1 VILTFAYFVQ
11 SLPLNSQNSEHL
23 INTQHETPLYKSITF
38 NGIWSWFSD
47 PRAVY
52 YEGKHKRTYIG
63 WIDNYGDIHI
73 AFYDHTNNEINAHVI
88 YDGLEIDDHN
98 NPSILIDHSGY
109 LHVFFNTHFQG
120 KKPIYHIKSKQPEDI
135 SSWQELKEL
144 YLNDDERYRD
154 AKSLS
159 HTYTNPVQLKSEN
172 DKIYLFWRGVNLNP
186 TYATSND
193 DGNKWTKGRL
203 LFLPEEGLEK
213 KVPYTKVYSDGT
225 SKIHF
230 TFTSTHPHNTTPNTL
245 YYAYYEAGSF
255 FKASGE
261 KIKDLNALPLR
272 PSELDLIY
280 QSKNEKVWNWDI
292 AQDKNGNAVLG
303 FATFEDTQNHIYNY
317 STWQNSKWVNHKLVN
332 SGNWFP
338 EDQQTNTQ
346 PEPYYSGGLSFNHEN
361 PNIIYLSI
369 KTNNIFEIEK
379 WTTNNHGETWAKQPI
394 TKNSKKNN
402 IRPYA
407 IKNSNHDGEMQV
419 LWLQIEKYLY
429 YSLQSKTVEITFKDR
444 FKSSIKSDLQIKYLE
459 NRPLEE
465 KILEFSQLLMDY
477 QITKLNTNI
486 KDSSIDYGLFFK
498 ALKNLANTSRNNT
511 YSAEVNNRLEIDNED
526 NEELEISNDELI
538 WYYKVNNSRSFS
550 NRLDTININAYQ
562 NISNAIDFASLIE
575 LSLKQTDINAK
586 EEIYRLL
593 KKNLYKINSLTLLN
607 ANNDGSF
614 QSSIYENSLALYI
627 MLWLENNDINHS
639 DNSKTYSTQIEA
651 LYKTLQFD
659 YTKDKNNINLKTNSA
674 FILAATEY
682 LKFYKS

>member
-1 VILTFAYFVQ
+1 
-11 SLPLNSQNSEHL
+11 
-23 INTQHETPLYKSITF
+23 
-38 NGIWSWFSD
+38 
-47 PRAVY
+47 
-52 YEGKHKRTYIG
+52 
-63 WIDNYGDIHI
+63 
-73 AFYDHTNNEINAHVI
+73 
-88 YDGLEIDDHN
+88 
-98 NPSILIDHSGY
+98 
-109 LHVFFNTHFQG
+109 
-120 KKPIYHIKSKQPEDI
+120 
-135 SSWQELKEL
+135 
-144 YLNDDERYRD
+144 
-154 AKSLS
+154 
-159 HTYTNPVQLKSEN
+159 
-172 DKIYLFWRGVNLNP
+172 
-186 TYATSND
+186 
-193 DGNKWTKGRL
+193 
-203 LFLPEEGLEK
+203 
-213 KVPYTKVYSDGT
+213 
-225 SKIHF
+225 
-230 TFTSTHPHNTTPNTL
+230 
-245 YYAYYEAGSF
+245 
-255 FKASGE
+255 
-261 KIKDLNALPLR
+261 
-272 PSELDLIY
+272 
-280 QSKNEKVWNWDI
+280 
-292 AQDKNGNAVLG
+292 
-303 FATFEDTQNHIYNY
+303 
-317 STWQNSKWVNHKLVN
+317 
-332 SGNWFP
+332 
-338 EDQQTNTQ
+338 
-346 PEPYYSGGLSFNHEN
+346 
-361 PNIIYLSI
+361 
-369 KTNNIFEIEK
+369 
-379 WTTNNHGETWAKQPI
+379 
-394 TKNSKKNN
+394 
-402 IRPYA
+402 
-407 IKNSNHDGEMQV
+407 MQV